1 MVRKSQATRRLSTL
15 RRRTME
21 NCTYVGLDLSKTS
34 TMATAVDPLGHR
46 IRQEKLGVSDE
57 ELLHF
62 LGEIPDPSRS

>member
-1 MVRKSQATRRLSTL
+1 
-15 RRRTME
+15 ME